1 MFFLNLLNKKW
12 VGSYWIILL
21 EYWVP
26 KRLWWQPSAT
36 QRSPCCAGFTIWFSR
51 DYEEARNGK
60 QKKNMGSP
68 FPTNQFHGMTLQ
80 VLKAAH
86 YLGMNQNLS
95 YQMWMGWTSYC
106 HTHRV
111 TNQQFSRFHIGAT
124 PNKRRFASVRARVS
138 ASLWFWM
145 SSAPCA
151 LPPRIREQW
160 WWARLAA
167 RERWWEHLCRYQ
179 ANL

>member
-1 MFFLNLLNKKW
+1 MFFSTYWTKNELGHIESYCWSIGSPKDSGDNHRQPKGRNVVRVLPSGFLGIMKRPGMGSKK
-12 VGSYWIILL
+12 
-21 EYWVP
+21 
-26 KRLWWQPSAT
+26 K
-36 QRSPCCAGFTIWFSR
+36 
-51 DYEEARNGK
+51 
-60 QKKNMGSP
+60 MGSP

-145 SSAPCA
+145 SSVPCA
-151 LPPRIREQW
+151 LPPRIREQL